1 MSALKSLSRPT
12 SPDLLQSRP
21 PSPSWLTE
29 PLSGPPLVDFATQ
42 LGISLETEG
51 QKISEDGLR
60 ERCFEYLSKN
70 IAGKSTYNLRGLEAS
85 ASRIHR
91 KGLTLL
97 MVSIRYLTEHVIEE
111 ILDMGICVG
120 VKGPDGQTPLHTL
133 AAIEDKA
140 LNQEW
145 DSVDKI
151 IELLTS
157 KGKFSVNA
165 LDARYTAPI
174 HVAAAAGNHRAL
186 KALIERGANITGL
199 ANWPLDGR
207 IQKLSPLKIAQA
219 NLRDECKDLL
229 VEAMIKLGKEDIESH
244 KLEEAEAIFK
254 ELEQQNLLGEDYDEV
269 LSALTRIATLKG
281 DKKKAKELQKKVA
294 TSVSSLYYP

>member
-12 SPDLLQSRP
+12 SPDLLQPRP

-60 ERCFEYLSKN
+60 ERCFEYLSLN

-85 ASRIHR
+85 ASRIHH

-97 MVSIRYLTEHVIEE
+97 MGSIRYLTVHVIEE
-111 ILDMGICVG
+111 ILDMGICIG
-120 VKGPDGQTPLHTL
+120 VKGPDGQTPLHTF
-133 AAIEDKA
+133 AAIEEV
-140 LNQEW
+140 LNEEW
-145 DSVDKI
+145 GSADKI
-151 IELLTS
+151 IKLLTS

-165 LDARYTAPI
+165 LDARYAAPI
-174 HVAAAAGNHRAL
+174 HVAAAAGNHGVL
-186 KALIERGANITGL
+186 KALIESGANITGL

-229 VEAMIKLGKEDIESH
+229 VEAMIKLGNKAIESC
-244 KLEEAEAIFK
+244 KLEEAEAIFNEF
-254 ELEQQNLLGEDYDEV
+254 ELHNLIGEDYNEV
-269 LSALTRIATLKG
+269 LSALTRIAALKG
-281 DKKKAKELQKKVA
+281 DEKKVKELKKKIA